1 MDLPGA
7 YMLDL
12 VELAGA
18 RWNIAPSALL
28 DGLPITRDALAE
40 PATRVPLRVC
50 EVIVARAYA
59 RTGEPSLAFIAGS
72 HMKLSSHGFLGFAA
86 MTASTIREALELAT
100 RYASTRTGAI
110 GLALYVEGG
119 TASIVIEERAE
130 LGALREFVVI
140 ALMFG
145 LMQLGR
151 SLTGVPLDGAA
162 ELRFAEPAYARS
174 LGLGARLRF
183 AQPDHRLVFASELLD
198 LPLTTADAA
207 AKRLAAEQ
215 CERELAALD
224 AGFLG
229 VVRGAIRAA
238 DRATS
243 ITAVAKRLHVSPRTL
258 KRRLAEHGTT
268 FSAIRDEDRR
278 QRALLLLA
286 DRSLSI
292 GEVGTRLGYTEL
304 PNFTRAFRRWTGE
317 TPAEYRRRNERP

>member
-1 MDLPGA
+1 
-7 YMLDL
+7 MLDL
-12 VELAGA
+12 VELASA
-18 RWNIAPSALL
+18 RWNVAPSALL
-28 DGLPITRDALAE
+28 EGLPITRDALAE
-40 PATRVPLRVC
+40 PAIRVPLRVC
-50 EVIVARAYA
+50 EAIVARAYA
-59 RTGEPSLAFIAGS
+59 LTGEPSLAFIAGA

-110 GLALYVEGG
+110 GLALYVESG
-119 TASIVIEERAE
+119 TASIVIEERAD
-130 LGALREFVVI
+130 LGTLREFIVI

-162 ELRFAEPAYARS
+162 ELAFAEPAYARA

-183 AQPDHRLVFASELLD
+183 AQPAHRLVFASPILD
-198 LPLTTADAA
+198 LPLTSADAA
-207 AKRLAAEQ
+207 AKRLAAAQ

-229 VVRGAIRAA
+229 VVRGAIRDAVG
-238 DRATS
+238 
-243 ITAVAKRLHVSPRTL
+243 ITGVAKRLHLSSRTL
-258 KRRLAEHGTT
+258 KRRLADHGTT

-292 GEVGTRLGYTEL
+292 GEVATQLGYTEL

-317 TPAEYRRRNERP
+317 TPAEYRRRGS